1 MFPYLWDVL
10 GDITPVIQLWSIA
23 DDPLK
28 CYIKSLKKVKTY
40 DVELVLPGH
49 RSIVTNCKQR
59 IDELLTHHQKR
70 TREVLQIVSKG
81 PSDALKIASQVAWDI
96 PDDSFEE
103 FPALQKLLAT
113 GEVNAHLKF
122 LEEKGF
128 IKRAFKENKMI
139 FSVN

>member
-1 MFPYLWDVL
+1 
-10 GDITPVIQLWSIA
+10 
-23 DDPLK
+23 
-28 CYIKSLKKVKTY
+28 
-40 DVELVLPGH
+40 
-49 RSIVTNCKQR
+49 
-59 IDELLTHHQKR
+59 
-70 TREVLQIVSKG
+70 
-81 PSDALKIASQVAWDI
+81 VAWDI

-122 LEEKGF
+122 LEERGL